1 MNLSEEPDIGNYEE
15 YVLSGIEDQ
24 ASEEVAQR
32 YEEIEKYHTEQ
43 IDRDCCNKQFRK
55 CVMYQ
60 GVCIN
65 CKKCRDPKMFKPHY
79 PKDDNEQ
86 EDFDT
91 GDHWVRVNGKYY
103 TYYEKDMMDI
113 KDELQEL
120 QLELGA
126 MGIANHD
133 KRVLAISDRIFDI
146 IKKYEKPDPDGEIA

>member
-55 CVMYQ
+55 CVMYL

-65 CKKCRDPKMFKPHY
+65 CKKCRDPKMFKP
-79 PKDDNEQ
+79 
-86 EDFDT
+86 
-91 GDHWVRVNGKYY
+91 YY

-133 KRVLAISDRIFDI
+133 KRVLAISDRLFDI
-146 IKKYEKPDPDGEIA
+146 I

>member
-1 MNLSEEPDIGNYEE
+1 MSYEEEPDVGFYEE

-24 ASEEVAQR
+24 ASEEVAQK
-32 YEEIEKYHTEQ
+32 YEEIEQVHTEL
-43 IDRDCCNKQFRK
+43 IDRDCSNKQFRK
-55 CVMYQ
+55 CVMHK

-65 CKKCRDPKMFKPHY
+65 CKKCRDPEMFKPHY
-79 PKDDNEQ
+79 PKNESEA

-91 GDHWVRVNGKYY
+91 GDHYVKVDGKYY
-103 TYYEKDMMDI
+103 THYEKDMIDI
-113 KDELQEL
+113 KNELQEL

-146 IKKYEKPDPDGEIA
+146 IKKYEKPDPDGEIP

>member
-1 MNLSEEPDIGNYEE
+1 MSYDEEPDIGFYEE

-24 ASEEVAQR
+24 ASEEVAQK
-32 YEEIEKYHTEQ
+32 YEEIEQVHDGNEPETKIQPHH
-43 IDRDCCNKQFRK
+43 
-55 CVMYQ
+55 
-60 GVCIN
+60 
-65 CKKCRDPKMFKPHY
+65 PK
-79 PKDDNEQ
+79 NESES

-91 GDHWVRVNGKYY
+91 GDHYVKVDGKYY
-103 TYYEKDMMDI
+103 TYYEKDMIDI
-113 KDELQEL
+113 KNELQEL